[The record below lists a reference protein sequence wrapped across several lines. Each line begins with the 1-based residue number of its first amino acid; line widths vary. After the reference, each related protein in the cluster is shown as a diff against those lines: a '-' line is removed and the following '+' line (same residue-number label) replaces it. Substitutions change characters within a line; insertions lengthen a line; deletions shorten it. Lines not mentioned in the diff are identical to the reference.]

1 MPQRPGAQQS
11 GDIGSNSSIRMPPG
25 SHQRRQRIHTDASDP
40 VHHQGANRDLS
51 IAKIGN
57 QEGYEVAAKLVGVL
71 DPVPELLFI
80 LTLQDRVDRGLE
92 DLAVLAALRDHQGG
106 DPQEL
111 DSDTRHA
118 GVLAADHAIDLGNR
132 GLLNKIGDLVIGRI
146 LRESFLKFGDGGI
159 DVAFLELGEAL
170 LQQAIL
176 ILGDR
181 AGERSK

>member
-1 MPQRPGAQQS
+1 M
-11 GDIGSNSSIRMPPG
+11 
-25 SHQRRQRIHTDASDP
+25 
-40 VHHQGANRDLS
+40 
-51 IAKIGN
+51 
-57 QEGYEVAAKLVGVL
+57 
-71 DPVPELLFI
+71 LFI
-80 LTLQDRVDRGLE
+80 LTLQNRVDRGLE
-92 DLAVLAALRDHQGG
+92 NLAVLAALRDHQGG

-118 GVLAADHAIDLGNR
+118 GVFAADHAIDLGNR

-159 DVAFLELGEAL
+159 DVAFLELGETL

-181 AGERSK
+181 AGERSKQQCGDEQASYSHRNLRPPRVQLLTRHSRENLSSSANERLKIPAGASCEFSYQNHHLSIIDIPIQ